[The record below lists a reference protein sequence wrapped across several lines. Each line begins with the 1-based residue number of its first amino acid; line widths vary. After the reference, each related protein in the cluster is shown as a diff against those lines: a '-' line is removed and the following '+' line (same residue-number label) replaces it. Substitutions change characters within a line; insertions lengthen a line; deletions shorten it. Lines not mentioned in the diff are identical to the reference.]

1 MTSYDVMELIKRS
14 NNQEEIIDIAQNA
27 SDWHIRQ
34 FAVAY
39 IEDEEALKYILIN
52 DSINSVS
59 IKAMEQISDIDFLID
74 VCLNNPFSHIRLA
87 TLNRII
93 DESLLLTS
101 DLTNLLNDVALNDPN
116 EFIVKLAV
124 ENTNFNNP
132 EVIMAIAES
141 GRDVEIRKLAIS
153 KITDEK
159 VLSDFAL
166 NDSNVFIRREA
177 ILNPN
182 LSDFDILSEVIRND
196 DDGFNRHWACE
207 KINDKDYLVKLIF
220 NKSFYHRL
228 DDLSLNSNLNCEEYF
243 KEIYE
248 NSKDEYSR
256 LVAAY
261 LIQDEVYLANIV
273 LNDSDDKIRLHAIKN
288 KHFSNHEILKGLIL
302 SEDNR
307 DIVFCAVSKIRDEDV
322 LIEYIRTNLDDG
334 RATLQAILKV
344 NDVELLKELSM
355 HSNPKIRLYAVKS
368 FTNNFKDQY
377 NSILKDIALTDE
389 NKDICLE
396 ATGAITN
403 PYDLMEIADKND
415 DRDIRTLALKII
427 PTSRLL
433 DNFLFVHNS
442 NRQSLNFKQKLKS
455 LALNEVDDEIRHIAI
470 SKLDDKETL
479 DNISSLEKDD
489 SEIAQRRLNS
499 LFEDIKRIDNE
510 LLLKK
515 LISSGD
521 SDVSY
526 IAQKTF
532 DDWINS
538 QKHIDE
544 ISRISDIE
552 KLKSIIDDDFNYYVR
567 CEAEGRL
574 EKLLFNIRLDEI
586 NEKANQDKLMDIV
599 KDETFPL
606 EIRNKAFSKV
616 NDVKFREN
624 YKLLSDK

>member
-14 NNQEEIIDIAQNA
+14 SNQEEIIDIAQND

-39 IEDEEALKYILIN
+39 IEDEEALKDILIN

-101 DLTNLLNDVALNDPN
+101 DLTNLLNNVALNDPN

-132 EVIMAIAES
+132 EVIMTIAES

-207 KINDKDYLVKLIF
+207 KINDNDYLVKLIF

-248 NSKDEYSR
+248 NSDDEYSR

-261 LIQDEVYLANIV
+261 LIQDEIYLANIV

-288 KHFSNHEILKGLIL
+288 KHFSNQEILKGLIL

-307 DIVFCAVSKIRDEDV
+307 DIVFCAVSKIRDEEV

-377 NSILKDIALTDE
+377 NSILRDIALTDE
-389 NKDICLE
+389 NKDVCLE

-415 DRDIRTLALKII
+415 DGDIRSLALKII

-574 EKLLFNIRLDEI
+574 ERLLFNIRLDEI

>member
-14 NNQEEIIDIAQNA
+14 NNQEEIIDIAQND

-39 IEDEEALKYILIN
+39 IEDEEALKDILIN

-101 DLTNLLNDVALNDPN
+101 DLTNLLNNVALNDPN

-132 EVIMAIAES
+132 EVIMTIAES

-207 KINDKDYLVKLIF
+207 KINDNDYLVKLIF

-248 NSKDEYSR
+248 NSDDEYSR

-261 LIQDEVYLANIV
+261 LIQDEIYLANIV

-288 KHFSNHEILKGLIL
+288 KHFSNQEILKGLIL

-307 DIVFCAVSKIRDEDV
+307 DIVFCVVSKIRDEDV

-377 NSILKDIALTDE
+377 NSILRDIALTDE
-389 NKDICLE
+389 NKDVCLE

-415 DRDIRTLALKII
+415 DGDIRSLALKII

-574 EKLLFNIRLDEI
+574 ERLLFNIRLDEI

-616 NDVKFREN
+616 NDEKFRKD
-624 YKLLSDK
+624 YKIHNS

>member
-302 SEDNR
+302 SEDNQ

-344 NDVELLKELSM
+344 NNVELLKELSM

>member
-14 NNQEEIIDIAQNA
+14 NNQEEIIDIAQND

-39 IEDEEALKYILIN
+39 IEDEEALKDILIN

-101 DLTNLLNDVALNDPN
+101 DLTNLLNNVALNDPN

-132 EVIMAIAES
+132 EVIMTIAES

-207 KINDKDYLVKLIF
+207 KINDNDYLVKLIF

-248 NSKDEYSR
+248 NSDDEYSR

-261 LIQDEVYLANIV
+261 LIQDEIYLANIV

-288 KHFSNHEILKGLIL
+288 KHFSNQEILKGLIL

-377 NSILKDIALTDE
+377 NSILRDIALTDE
-389 NKDICLE
+389 NKDVCLE

-415 DRDIRTLALKII
+415 DGDIRSLALKII

-574 EKLLFNIRLDEI
+574 ERLLFNIRLDEI
-586 NEKANQDKLMDIV
+586 NEKTNQDKLMDIV

-616 NDVKFREN
+616 NDEKFRKD
-624 YKLLSDK
+624 YKIHNS